1 MMRILFLVLM
11 ASVMPFA
18 AHAAQAADQAA
29 DDFGQRFGN
38 SAPSALADEVN
49 PEDLQSIEPAAGAP
63 AEQTAV
69 ENAIDPV
76 IPATPE
82 SAAQTAP
89 EEDKTEDAQPAN

>member
-1 MMRILFLVLM
+1 MMRMLFLVLM

-18 AHAAQAADQAA
+18 AHAAQAA

-82 SAAQTAP
+82 GAAQTAP